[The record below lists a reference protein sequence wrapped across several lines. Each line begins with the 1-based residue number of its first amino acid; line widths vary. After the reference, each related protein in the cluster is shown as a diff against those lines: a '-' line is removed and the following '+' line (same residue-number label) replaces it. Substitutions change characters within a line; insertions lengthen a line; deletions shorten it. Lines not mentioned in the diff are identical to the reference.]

1 MIGDERRRPPLP
13 AGAAL
18 GREENG
24 LLPAAFEYRAPT
36 SLDEAISVL
45 TDGGEDA
52 RVIAGGQSL
61 IPMMKLRFATP
72 ALLIDLARVPGLDGI
87 EETDG
92 HLRVGAMVRTAELET
107 SEVIRSRY
115 PAMAAAAALISDP
128 LVRNRGTIGGSLA
141 HADPAGD
148 WGSVILALDGEVVL
162 KSSSGERTVAVDDFL
177 ADTFTTTIEPG
188 EIVTEVRV
196 PVPGERFGGSYH
208 KLERKVGDFATVAA
222 AATLEIDG
230 ERVSRVGIGL
240 TAVAPR
246 NLKAKDA
253 EQGLRGAEPTDEALD
268 EAAGTAAEI
277 AEPVD
282 DVRGSAEYKR
292 DALRVLV
299 RRALADSR
307 EMALEA

>member
-1 MIGDERRRPPLP
+1 
-13 AGAAL
+13 
-18 GREENG
+18 
-24 LLPAAFEYRAPT
+24 LLPAAFEYQAPT
-36 SLDEAISVL
+36 SLDEAISLL
-45 TDGGEDA
+45 TEGGEEA
-52 RVIAGGQSL
+52 RVLAGGQSL

-72 ALLIDLARVPGLDGI
+72 ALLVDLDRVPGLDRI

-92 HLRVGAMVRTAELET
+92 HLSVGAMVRTAELET
-107 SEVIRSRY
+107 SELIRSRY
-115 PAMAAAAALISDP
+115 PTMAAAAALISDP

-162 KSSSGERTVAVDDFL
+162 RSRSGERTVPVDDFL

-188 EIVTEVRV
+188 EILTEVRV
-196 PVPGERFGGSYH
+196 PVPAEHFGGSYH

-222 AATLEIDG
+222 GATLELEG
-230 ERVSRVGIGL
+230 GRVSRVGIGL
-240 TAVAPR
+240 TAVAVR
-246 NLKAKDA
+246 NLKARDA
-253 EQGLRGAEPTDEALD
+253 EQGLLGAEPTDAALD
-268 EAAGTAAEI
+268 QAARAATEI

-282 DVRGSAEYKR
+282 DLRGSTEYKR

-299 RRALADSR
+299 RRALVDSR